1 MICSIIL
8 AAGNSSRFNSET
20 PKQFLQLNGRLLL
33 DYPIQTFAN
42 CDEVDQLIIVVPE
55 EKVNAVQGIYS
66 HHHVVSGGKSR
77 RESSFNGLTACPPET
92 EKVLIHDV
100 ARALV
105 DKATILRCI
114 DGLKKAK
121 AVSTAVHAKDTVVE
135 TNGENIVQMPDRNR
149 MFLEQT
155 PQGFKYHTILNAHQ
169 NIKMDVTDDIRL
181 VKEMGIECKVVEGS
195 EQNFKITTQQDFQLA
210 EILLKENG

>member
-1 MICSIIL
+1 MICAIIL
-8 AAGNSSRFNSET
+8 AAGNASRFNSQT
-20 PKQFLQLNGRLLL
+20 PKQFHQLNGRLLL
-33 DYPIQTFAN
+33 DYPIQTFSK
-42 CDEVDQLIIVVPE
+42 CDEIDQLIIVVPE
-55 EKVNAVQGIYS
+55 EKVTTIQEAYS

-77 RESSFNGLTACPPET
+77 RESSFNGLTACPSET
-92 EKVLIHDV
+92 EYVLIHDV

-114 DGLKKAK
+114 DGLKKAD
-121 AVSTAVHAKDTVVE
+121 AVSTAVHAIDTVVE
-135 TNGENIVQMPDRNR
+135 TNGENIVQMPDRNH
-149 MFLEQT
+149 MYLEQT

>member
-1 MICSIIL
+1 MICAIIL
-8 AAGNSSRFNSET
+8 AAGDSSRFNSQT

-33 DYPIQTFAN
+33 DYPIQTFSK
-42 CDEVDQLIIVVPE
+42 CDEVDQLIIVVSE
-55 EKVNAVQGIYS
+55 GKVNTIQEAYP
-66 HHHVVSGGKSR
+66 HHHVVPGGKSR

-92 EKVLIHDV
+92 DKVLIHDV

-114 DGLKKAK
+114 DGLKKAE

-135 TNGENIVQMPDRNR
+135 TNGENIVQIPDRNR

-169 NIKMDVTDDIRL
+169 NIKLDVTDDIRL

>member
-1 MICSIIL
+1 MICAIIL
-8 AAGNSSRFNSET
+8 AAGNSSRFKSQI

-33 DYPIQTFAN
+33 DYPVQTFSK
-42 CDEVDQLIIVVPE
+42 CDDVDQLIIVVPWG
-55 EKVNAVQGIYS
+55 KVNAIQAAYPQ
-66 HHHVVSGGKSR
+66 HHVVSGGKSR

-92 EKVLIHDV
+92 EAVLIHDV

-121 AVSTAVHAKDTVVE
+121 AVSTAIHAKDTVVE
-135 TNGENIVQMPDRNR
+135 TNGENIVQMPNRNH

-155 PQGFKYHTILNAHQ
+155 PQGFKYYTILNAHQ

-210 EILLKENG
+210 EIILKENG

>member
-1 MICSIIL
+1 MICAIIL
-8 AAGNSSRFNSET
+8 AAGNASRFNSQT
-20 PKQFLQLNGRLLL
+20 PKQFHQLNGRLLL
-33 DYPIQTFAN
+33 DYPIQTFSK
-42 CDEVDQLIIVVPE
+42 CDEIDQLIIVAPR
-55 EKVNAVQGIYS
+55 EKIKALQEAYS
-66 HHHVVSGGKSR
+66 HHHIVSGGESR

-114 DGLKKAK
+114 DGLKKAE

-195 EQNFKITTQQDFQLA
+195 AQSFKITTQQDFQLA
-210 EILLKENG
+210 EILLKDNG

>member
-1 MICSIIL
+1 LICAIIL
-8 AAGNSSRFNSET
+8 AAGNSSRFNGQT

-33 DYPIQTFAN
+33 DYPIQTFSK
-42 CDEVDQLIIVVPE
+42 CDEVDQLIIVVPK
-55 EKVNAVQGIYS
+55 EKVNIIQEEYP
-66 HHHVVSGGKSR
+66 HHHVVPGGKSR

-114 DGLKKAK
+114 DGLKKAE
-121 AVSTAVHAKDTVVE
+121 AVSTAVHAIDTVVE
-135 TNGENIVQMPDRNR
+135 TNGKNIVQMPDRNH
-149 MFLEQT
+149 MYLEQT

-169 NIKMDVTDDIRL
+169 NIKLDVTDDIRL